1 MKSFAER
8 EIRNALKK
16 AQREQGRY
24 EKTKDVKYLSLR
36 DEYNDLAK
44 TLRENMLVDLQKK
57 KEKNAKK
64 NMTEDQ
70 AFKEAEEYNHMIME
84 EAQNKKLLQMEK
96 EKELKERRMKA
107 MLLLKGKQEKMK
119 KNKGPQKKMK
129 KAEKKKLECEMKKET
144 NEQRVAFA
152 KKMKEEENNVL
163 ENAKKE
169 KKEKGKS
176 FDEEAFIQ
184 KAFRK
189 YQIDRSKFNEMEQ
202 KTKLFFLLS
211 GVKEEEL
218 DEKFKGYVEYLKE
231 NKEKIDIDYELDD
244 YLEGCMVTDE
254 VKDVE
259 DDIPEPISEED
270 VETHANL

>member
-70 AFKEAEEYNHMIME
+70 AFKEAEEYNRMIID
-84 EAQNKKLLQMEK
+84 EAQNKKRLQMEK

-107 MLLLKGKQEKMK
+107 LFLVKGKQEKMK
-119 KNKGPQKKMK
+119 KNNTPQKKMK

-144 NEQRVAFA
+144 NEQKEAFA
-152 KKMKEEENNVL
+152 KKMKEEKTVL

-169 KKEKGKS
+169 KEENGKS
-176 FDEEAFIQ
+176 FSEEAFIQ

-218 DEKFKGYVEYLKE
+218 DERFKGYVEYLKE

-244 YLEGCMVTDE
+244 YLEGCMVTDK
-254 VKDVE
+254 VNDVE